1 VLATIESLLS
11 LSHLSQ
17 FDTYARPLSGI
28 FEEQPD
34 TTPYVALEPTVSRT
48 ELNPPKGPGAAES
61 SRFDFRVEDL
71 ADDDRFNR
79 VLWLAIK
86 GDKPYPGPTRMTAAV
101 PTGGD

>member
-1 VLATIESLLS
+1 
-11 LSHLSQ
+11 
-17 FDTYARPLSGI
+17 
-28 FEEQPD
+28 
-34 TTPYVALEPTVSRT
+34 VALEPSVSRT

-86 GDKPYPGPTRMTAAV
+86 GDRPYPGPTRMTLRS
-101 PTGGD
+101 PREGTDP